1 MASVA
6 TVNHIVMAML
16 LCTGPEMIGE
26 MWSCRPYHYRII
38 TRRAWAT
45 WFVDSIRTTSTKH
58 VCKPGMFNSLRVQ
71 VISIPKKIPFIAFLL
86 LLSLW
91 YLPSASHMA
100 KPRRLIHLYIF
111 FCLVI
116 VVNDAISSAQLFLY
130 PSIFCVILFCV
141 FYFTFLW
148 RGMNFCCALFSR
160 SVFTASGLLNTYN
173 NNKNNNI
180 NNNMS
185 KIFAMNV
192 HYPFAAFNFFA
203 VALLQHNTT
212 YLNLHQ
218 SYLRSLI
225 FFLFS
230 VC

>member
-111 FCLVI
+111 F
-116 VVNDAISSAQLFLY
+116 LFGHRRQRRN
-130 PSIFCVILFCV
+130 IFCSAFPLSIHFLCH
-141 FYFTFLW
+141 TFL
-148 RGMNFCCALFSR
+148 R
-160 SVFTASGLLNTYN
+160 LLLH
-173 NNKNNNI
+173 
-180 NNNMS
+180 
-185 KIFAMNV
+185 IFVTWNE
-192 HYPFAAFNFFA
+192 
-203 VALLQHNTT
+203 LLLCTV
-212 YLNLHQ
+212 Q
-218 SYLRSLI
+218 S
-225 FFLFS
+225 FS
-230 VC
+230 VHCKRVIKYV